1 MNKDVKEIISQF
13 ESRKGIIKA
22 KLNNE
27 NERNSLSKEEIYEQ
41 IIDSLIFENLLYSQY
56 LNNRIAEIKAERS

>member
-1 MNKDVKEIISQF
+1 MNKDVNEIISQF

-27 NERNSLSKEEIYEQ
+27 NERNGLSKEEIYEQ

>member
-27 NERNSLSKEEIYEQ
+27 NERNGLSKEEIYEQ

>member
-27 NERNSLSKEEIYEQ
+27 NERNGLSKEEIYEQ

-56 LNNRIAEIKAERS
+56 LNNRIVEIKAERS